1 MPNPHIL
8 TTNTGNLTTP
18 AMPPMSTRVNPLS
31 THPSVRATVAS
42 RSSRAR
48 GVRRQKNGSV
58 MTWLTPLD
66 RHRYRRTSRRTT
78 GRAVKDGSED
88 KETPVMNGKT
98 DGVRARARNAVREAN
113 EALGETAA
121 VAAVSNESEEEE
133 ATINQQRGKDVVD
146 SSRMTMTVEK
156 GKGFG
161 SSSSSSSSSVKLIV
175 TDVDGTLLSSKQE
188 LSEATADAL
197 RRAAELGV
205 PTVLATGKTRGPWTK
220 DIYERIGKTNAEMPG
235 LFIQGL
241 IVSDG
246 KGQTKTSET
255 LDASAAKSILRFAKT
270 RGCVIIAFC
279 DDTIVCSK
287 RNASTDRVLDYGEPE
302 PVECGDL
309 LAKSDEYA
317 INKLLLFGDEE
328 AVARYRTEAESV
340 LAGAC
345 DITVAVPGMLEFLPK
360 GASKGAAVRALCE
373 SMGVDAAD
381 VLAMGDGEND
391 KEMLAFA
398 GVGVAVGNASAAA
411 KKAATYTLEETND
424 QDAVAKAIERF
435 VIEPRRREEAKE
447 AKQSEMRAAA
457 TRKAE
462 ATIARAK
469 EKVKQDMEAER
480 NQAMEADAQLKAE
493 TEEKIL
499 GIVRTIAKGAKN
511 VSEALVAETEKGS
524 AEAKTEDK
532 EITDEDIKSSM
543 DSFDSFDSVDDDVVE
558 SIDEET
564 RRQLE
569 EVSRATKES
578 QALLERQRANQARLK
593 KLQEELEAAKLALAR
608 SEGSA
613 NASDA
618 QPGRR
623 LGTEE
628 DEIERIRSETNII
641 NARTSL
647 KKAAQK
653 AVSDASAAK
662 KAVSTPS
669 AEETAESE
677 QEGRGLFGFIAS
689 AMKTVSAL
697 RSPEAI
703 KRQKDAAR
711 AAAKANLLAQ
721 VVNSDGGRDCPSE
734 TMSRIME
741 QVRILENSNPTTK
754 GARST
759 LMLGRWSC
767 SFTNSPELL
776 GTEGLNIVKRSGP
789 VFFCYDLDTE
799 RCEIDRGW
807 PLRRLRAQM
816 TYTNNAAF
824 DLEIPS
830 ARVLGISMPAKTQ
843 RDYSSLTVTYLD
855 LDLQICRGLNDTIYV
870 FIQNDPLYR
879 MDASASDG
887 VDPKLLQNK

>member
-1 MPNPHIL
+1 
-8 TTNTGNLTTP
+8 
-18 AMPPMSTRVNPLS
+18 MPPMSTRASPLP
-31 THPSVRATVAS
+31 TRATDAS
-42 RSSRAR
+42 GSAASLSLSR
-48 GVRRQKNGSV
+48 GVRRRNGGRV

-66 RHRYRRTSRRTT
+66 RYRYRRMT

-88 KETPVMNGKT
+88 RETPAVNAKT

-121 VAAVSNESEEEE
+121 VSNKTEKESEDEAAVK
-133 ATINQQRGKDVVD
+133 TRV
-146 SSRMTMTVEK
+146 TMTVEK

-161 SSSSSSSSSVKLIV
+161 SSASLTSSVKLIV

-360 GASKGAAVRALCE
+360 GASKGKAVRTLCE
-373 SMGVDAAD
+373 SMGVAAAD
-381 VLAMGDGEND
+381 VLALGDGEND

-411 KKAATYTLEETND
+411 KEAATYTLEETND

-447 AKQSEMRAAA
+447 AEQSEMRAAA

-462 ATIARAK
+462 ATIARVK
-469 EKVKQDMEAER
+469 EKARKDMEAER

-524 AEAKTEDK
+524 AEAKTEEADNN

-608 SEGSA
+608 SEGST

-677 QEGRGLFGFIAS
+677 QDGRGLFGFIAS

-816 TYTNNAAF
+816 TYTSNAAF
-824 DLEIPS
+824 NLEIPS
-830 ARVLGISMPAKTQ
+830 ARVLGISMPAKTL

-879 MDASASDG
+879 MDASPSDG

>member
-1 MPNPHIL
+1 M
-8 TTNTGNLTTP
+8 
-18 AMPPMSTRVNPLS
+18 
-31 THPSVRATVAS
+31 
-42 RSSRAR
+42 
-48 GVRRQKNGSV
+48 
-58 MTWLTPLD
+58 
-66 RHRYRRTSRRTT
+66 T

-88 KETPVMNGKT
+88 RETPAVNAKT

-121 VAAVSNESEEEE
+121 VSNKTEKESEDEAAVK
-133 ATINQQRGKDVVD
+133 TRV
-146 SSRMTMTVEK
+146 TMTVEK

-161 SSSSSSSSSVKLIV
+161 SSASLTSSVKLIV

-360 GASKGAAVRALCE
+360 GASKGKAVRTLCE
-373 SMGVDAAD
+373 SMGVAAAD
-381 VLAMGDGEND
+381 VLALGDGEND

-411 KKAATYTLEETND
+411 KEAATYTLEETND

-447 AKQSEMRAAA
+447 AEQSEMRAAA

-462 ATIARAK
+462 ATIARVK
-469 EKVKQDMEAER
+469 EKARKDMEAER

-524 AEAKTEDK
+524 AEAKTEEADNN

-608 SEGSA
+608 SEGST

-677 QEGRGLFGFIAS
+677 QDGRGLFGFIAS

-816 TYTNNAAF
+816 TYTSNAAF
-824 DLEIPS
+824 NLEIPS
-830 ARVLGISMPAKTQ
+830 ARVLGISMPAKTL

-879 MDASASDG
+879 MDASPSDG

>member
-1 MPNPHIL
+1 
-8 TTNTGNLTTP
+8 
-18 AMPPMSTRVNPLS
+18 
-31 THPSVRATVAS
+31 
-42 RSSRAR
+42 
-48 GVRRQKNGSV
+48 
-58 MTWLTPLD
+58 MTWRTPLD
-66 RHRYRRTSRRTT
+66 RHDRYRRTTTT
-78 GRAVKDGSED
+78 GRAVKDGDED
-88 KETPVMNGKT
+88 KETPVVNAKT

-121 VAAVSNESEEEE
+121 VAGVVSNKMEKESEDKAAAIKTRE
-133 ATINQQRGKDVVD
+133 KDVAD

-161 SSSSSSSSSVKLIV
+161 SSTSSTSSVKLIV

-220 DIYERIGKTNAEMPG
+220 DIYERIGETNAEMPG

-246 KGQTKTSET
+246 KGQTKRSET

-340 LAGAC
+340 LTGVC

-373 SMGVDAAD
+373 SMGVAAAD
-381 VLAMGDGEND
+381 VLALGDGEND

-411 KKAATYTLEETND
+411 KEAATYTLEETND

-447 AKQSEMRAAA
+447 AEQSEMRAAA

-469 EKVKQDMEAER
+469 EKAKKDMEAER
-480 NQAMEADAQLKAE
+480 SQAMEAEAQLKAE

-524 AEAKTEDK
+524 AEAKTEEAEDK

-608 SEGSA
+608 SEGST

-662 KAVSTPS
+662 KAANNPS

-677 QEGRGLFGFIAS
+677 QDGRGLFGFIAS

-741 QVRILENSNPTTK
+741 QVRILENSNPTAK

>member
-1 MPNPHIL
+1 M
-8 TTNTGNLTTP
+8 TTTKTT
-18 AMPPMSTRVNPLS
+18 T
-31 THPSVRATVAS
+31 
-42 RSSRAR
+42 
-48 GVRRQKNGSV
+48 
-58 MTWLTPLD
+58 
-66 RHRYRRTSRRTT
+66 TT

-88 KETPVMNGKT
+88 RETPAVNAKT

-121 VAAVSNESEEEE
+121 VSNKTEKESEDEAAVK
-133 ATINQQRGKDVVD
+133 TRV
-146 SSRMTMTVEK
+146 TMTVEK

-161 SSSSSSSSSVKLIV
+161 SSASLTSSVKLIV

-360 GASKGAAVRALCE
+360 GASKGKAVRTLCE
-373 SMGVDAAD
+373 SMGVAAAD
-381 VLAMGDGEND
+381 VLALGDGEND

-411 KKAATYTLEETND
+411 KEAATYTLEETND

-447 AKQSEMRAAA
+447 AEQSEMRAAA

-462 ATIARAK
+462 ATIARVK
-469 EKVKQDMEAER
+469 EKARKDMEAER

-524 AEAKTEDK
+524 AEAKTEEADNN

-608 SEGSA
+608 SEGST

-677 QEGRGLFGFIAS
+677 QDGRGLFGFIAS

-816 TYTNNAAF
+816 TYTSNAAF
-824 DLEIPS
+824 NLEIPS
-830 ARVLGISMPAKTQ
+830 ARVLGISMPAKTL

-879 MDASASDG
+879 MDASPSDG

>member
-1 MPNPHIL
+1 M
-8 TTNTGNLTTP
+8 
-18 AMPPMSTRVNPLS
+18 TR
-31 THPSVRATVAS
+31 
-42 RSSRAR
+42 
-48 GVRRQKNGSV
+48 
-58 MTWLTPLD
+58 LTPLD
-66 RHRYRRTSRRTT
+66 RHRRTT
-78 GRAVKDGSED
+78 TVRATKDGDDED
-88 KETPVMNGKT
+88 STRDDDDRATT

-113 EALGETAA
+113 EALGETS
-121 VAAVSNESEEEE
+121 VAVSKRRE
-133 ATINQQRGKDVVD
+133 KDVVD
-146 SSRMTMTVEK
+146 STKSRMTMTVEK
-156 GKGFG
+156 REE
-161 SSSSSSSSSVKLIV
+161 SSSPPSPSSSSSSVKLIV

-188 LSEATADAL
+188 LSEATAEAL
-197 RRAAELGV
+197 RRAADLGV

-246 KGQTKTSET
+246 KGQTRTSET
-255 LDASAAKSILRFAKT
+255 LDASAVKSILRFAKT

-340 LAGAC
+340 LTDAC

-373 SMGVDAAD
+373 SMGVAAAD
-381 VLAMGDGEND
+381 VLALGDGEND

-411 KKAATYTLEETND
+411 KEAATYTLEETND

-435 VIEPRRREEAKE
+435 VIEPRRREEAIE
-447 AKQSEMRAAA
+447 AQQSEMRAAA

-469 EKVKQDMEAER
+469 EKVKRDMETER
-480 NQAMEADAQLKAE
+480 NQAMEAETQLKAE

-511 VSEALVAETEKGS
+511 VSEALVAETDKS
-524 AEAKTEDK
+524 PAEAKKKDANDT

-569 EVSRATKES
+569 EVSKATKES

-608 SEGSA
+608 SEGST
-613 NASDA
+613 NASTA
-618 QPGRR
+618 QEGRR
-623 LGTEE
+623 LSTEE

-647 KKAAQK
+647 KKAAQR
-653 AVSDASAAK
+653 AQSDASAAK
-662 KAVSTPS
+662 KAVNTTST
-669 AEETAESE
+669 EETAGSE
-677 QEGRGLFGFIAS
+677 QGGRGLLGFIAS

-703 KRQKDAAR
+703 KRQEDAVR

-741 QVRILENSNPTTK
+741 QVRVLENSNPTKK

-807 PLRRLRAQM
+807 PLRRLCAQM
-816 TYTNNAAF
+816 TYTSNAAF

-830 ARVLGISMPAKTQ
+830 ARVLGISMPAKSQ
-843 RDYSSLTVTYLD
+843 RDYSSLIVTYLD

-879 MDASASDG
+879 MDASQSDG
-887 VDPKLLQNK
+887 IDPKLLQNK